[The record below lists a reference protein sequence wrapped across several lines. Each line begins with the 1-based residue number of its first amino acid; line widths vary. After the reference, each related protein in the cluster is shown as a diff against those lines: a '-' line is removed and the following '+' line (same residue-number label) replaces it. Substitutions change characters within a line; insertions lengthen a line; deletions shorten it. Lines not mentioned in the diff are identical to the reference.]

1 MISTAIRF
9 IYNIKQTCQGLF
21 SNFDEE
27 DYWTLNPPENAKIIR
42 SNEIESRRYNILYA
56 IAYNLDEI
64 NPQKLLEIMHKELTK
79 KEAEEICKNDE
90 FIKEMY
96 FNSLSKQNSSSE
108 KEKSLNDA
116 EFIASIALLHS
127 MLK

>member
-1 MISTAIRF
+1 MV
-9 IYNIKQTCQGLF
+9 IYNIKQTCRGLF

-27 DYWTLNPPENAKIIR
+27 DYWTLNPPENANIIR
-42 SNEIESRRYNILYA
+42 SDEIESRRYNILYA
-56 IAYNLDEI
+56 ITYNLDEI

-90 FIKEMY
+90 FVKEMY
-96 FNSLSKQNSSSE
+96 FNSLRMDSSEQNSSDE
-108 KEKSLNDA
+108 KEKSSNNA
-116 EFIASIALLHS
+116 EFIASLALLHS

>member
-1 MISTAIRF
+1 MV

>member
-1 MISTAIRF
+1 MA
-9 IYNIKQTCQGLF
+9 IYNIKQTCRRLF